1 MKTSLDQKA
10 KPQDWHRADIKA
22 ALEKAGWTFAA
33 LGKSRGYTRGAL
45 VNVLNT
51 SYPKAERI
59 VAEVLGTTPQAIW
72 PSRYKEDGS
81 PISGRVRLCLE
92 LVNSKFN
99 TSSAKRNVEL
109 AGGN

>member
-59 VAEVLGTTPQAIW
+59 VAEEMKRRRWDAGTLAERRKGYAGKLAIARLLGDPGHA
-72 PSRYKEDGS
+72 PRS
-81 PISGRVRLCLE
+81 
-92 LVNSKFN
+92 
-99 TSSAKRNVEL
+99 
-109 AGGN
+109 